1 MSQETIQT
9 IHIHHKINENGE
21 YEVEYTTNIEVP
33 APKKSAEERIQ
44 ELEAA
49 LAALLAAQNNTNV

>member
-33 APKKSAEERIQ
+33 APKKSAEERIA
-44 ELEAA
+44 ELEAKIEQ
-49 LAALLAAQNNTNV
+49 LLSNV

>member
-9 IHIHHKINENGE
+9 IHIHHKLNENGE
-21 YEVEYTTNIEVP
+21 YEVEYIADIEIP
-33 APKKSAEERIQ
+33 APKKSSEERIQ

>member
-33 APKKSAEERIQ
+33 APKKSAEERIA
-44 ELEAA
+44 ELEAKIE
-49 LAALLAAQNNTNV
+49 ALLANG